1 MPWPLILSPL
11 SWSDYWEPQKKYG
24 DKIKGHVINY
34 NPANLLS
41 VYALIHAA
49 QLGKGSVDNMEP
61 AWQRL
66 KAQKPY
72 VGVVV
77 TGSAEAG
84 PQFQNGEGWISPDW
98 NARPGYYSGHRPR
111 LERLIPRAGAR

>member
-77 TGSAEAG
+77 TGSYDAG
-84 PQFQNGEGWISPDW
+84 THFAIAAGGVLPDLSSRS
-98 NARPGYYSGHRPR
+98 AYSIVRR
-111 LERLIPRAGAR
+111 TAF